1 MKGTKMM
8 LAIIVTL
15 TLTAM
20 TFGLI
25 GYLLSDLTYKQ
36 CMQDPA
42 VLLCMLVFGW
52 IPSVVVSID
61 LDKRLAD

>member
-1 MKGTKMM
+1 MKTTRIM
-8 LAIIVTL
+8 LAVIATL

-20 TFGLI
+20 FFGLI

-42 VLLCMLVFGW
+42 VWIAMVVIGW
-52 IPSVVVSID
+52 IPAVIIGTD
-61 LDKRLAD
+61 LEEHAK